1 MQLSFFSNDK
11 NYDKI
16 NKNLK
21 SILIR
26 SNIFHILA
34 RTFFYIYIYIFC
46 STRSAY
52 HYTSPL
58 PFPPD
63 ITRNLFNEF
72 FSFIGGWFLSF
83 HLLFFALFNVP
94 LGFPVIHCINFRLK
108 RNHRLSGRYYTSVSL
123 GDASKKRTNIP
134 VGLAGAGRISRFHV
148 VKLLSVYVCV
158 CQEANELYIVISTDN
173 FTRLRSQMPVNYWTW
188 RIERE
193 KLPTRNNFWQ
203 VIAVK
208 FTTRRA
214 ISDWGRNLR
223 GNETTRKAEN
233 QKRVSQVAEAEQFS
247 TKALICKQILEYLWK
262 NVRIER
268 LESWLENS
276 RFLS

>member
-134 VGLAGAGRISRFHV
+134 VGLAGAGRISRFHDFT
-148 VKLLSVYVCV
+148 LWNFSLCMCVCV
-158 CQEANELYIVISTDN
+158 KRPMNSTSWFPRIILHGSAVKCQLI
-173 FTRLRSQMPVNYWTW
+173 
-188 RIERE
+188 IER
-193 KLPTRNNFWQ
+193 
-203 VIAVK
+203 
-208 FTTRRA
+208 
-214 ISDWGRNLR
+214 G
-223 GNETTRKAEN
+223 
-233 QKRVSQVAEAEQFS
+233 VS
-247 TKALICKQILEYLWK
+247 
-262 NVRIER
+262 NVRSCRRETIFDRLSRLNLQRDER
-268 LESWLENS
+268 
-276 RFLS
+276 